1 MSGSCGL
8 CLEFVHRW
16 WCEPFLV
23 SRLLLSSDNRGRE
36 GRGHVMSSSRC
47 LWGQR
52 GMKNEV
58 SKQALICSIRAA
70 ADGVWLQW
78 VQVEGEDFIQ
88 HTNPHSHTPCACLPP
103 VLCACSNT
111 WWYPLTQFLFSPV
124 SFLSQSIKWN
134 TSEGD
139 RLTHTRETGSSG

>member
-36 GRGHVMSSSRC
+36 GRGHVMTSSRC

-88 HTNPHSHTPCACLPP
+88 HTNPHSHTSLCLSATCS
-103 VLCACSNT
+103 LCLFKHLMISPDSVPIQ
-111 WWYPLTQFLFSPV
+111 PL
-124 SFLSQSIKWN
+124 FLSQSIKWN